1 MEIRSRCCHNLKQRR
16 CWSCDFGKWMI
27 SASLRFLTSK
37 KPVRNV
43 IKKRKP
49 QLGQML
55 HTPLYNPI
63 RVTSHSGGKTRMSE
77 QVEVLLTSNF
87 QESFQTENLKATRTE
102 IGTKSSAN
110 SRLKTLQGQGQ
121 GQGQAFILLSI
132 RRLPL
137 LPRAYFSSFN
147 FVLFYCS
154 LHQCLVITIT
164 SL

>member
-1 MEIRSRCCHNLKQRR
+1 
-16 CWSCDFGKWMI
+16 
-27 SASLRFLTSK
+27 
-37 KPVRNV
+37 
-43 IKKRKP
+43 
-49 QLGQML
+49 ML

-77 QVEVLLTSNF
+77 QVEVLLTSSF

-102 IGTKSSAN
+102 IGTKSFAN

-137 LPRAYFSSFN
+137 LPRLIS
-147 FVLFYCS
+147 
-154 LHQCLVITIT
+154 
-164 SL
+164 